1 MHISTIQTDSLG
13 KTNTGNLHSTGFSL
27 VELMITIAIV
37 SILTGI
43 AIPLYNGYI
52 REGHLTTMRT
62 TINGLRTVLE
72 DFRLDNGSYGA
83 TGDLV
88 GVAAIDARFNW
99 DPSGDIGPYAFTV
112 AVGTN
117 SYDAWGTFN
126 ANTAIWV
133 RCDNRLSN
141 CCDADTPG
149 ATAVTNACP

>member
-1 MHISTIQTDSLG
+1 MTKQNSA
-13 KTNTGNLHSTGFSL
+13 GNALRRVNHWGFSL
-27 VELMITIAIV
+27 VELMITIAIISV
-37 SILTGI
+37 LSAI

-52 REGHLTTMRT
+52 REGHMTTMRT

-72 DFRLDNGSYGA
+72 DHRLDNGSYVPAGNSS
-83 TGDLV
+83 GDQL
-88 GVAAIDARFNW
+88 ANAEILSDFDW

-126 ANTAIWV
+126 ADTAIWV

-141 CCDADTPG
+141 CCDPDTPG